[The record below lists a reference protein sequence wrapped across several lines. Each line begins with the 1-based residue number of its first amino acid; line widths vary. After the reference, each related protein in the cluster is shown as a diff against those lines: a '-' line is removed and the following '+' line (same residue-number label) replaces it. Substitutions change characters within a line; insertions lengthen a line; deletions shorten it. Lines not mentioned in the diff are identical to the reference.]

1 MAITSRLFPIISSFC
16 DSRLRPH
23 SRAAVTTGAA
33 IVVLAATLLTFEV
46 PESLAQG
53 GFFDALFG
61 GPRHQYIVEPLRYFH
76 GNGSGYS
83 YGYGY
88 GWRSRHYVRRH
99 NAHLYAHRFR
109 HERLAHHHSHR
120 LAAQRPVAVP
130 EFHRP
135 PTEAANVDTGQNSN
149 NTLGRR
155 TVCVRTCDGYFFPV
169 ANLKHNSDISSHQAA
184 CDTLCPQA
192 ETKLFVMPA
201 GSENMDEAVAA
212 GGGELYSQLVA
223 KINASGD
230 KAKSCGCH
238 SVAGDPVESKAVFND
253 HTLRVGD
260 SVVTS
265 QGVRVFK
272 GGAFP
277 YNSSD
282 FMSLAETRNLPAE
295 KRGALAAIDR
305 VLKTPHGR
313 AALLSDRLH
322 EKQLQR
328 RHLRSDLG
336 DGLRFN

>member
-1 MAITSRLFPIISSFC
+1 MAITSRLLPIISSFC

-23 SRAAVTTGAA
+23 SKAAVTTGAA
-33 IVVLAATLLTFEV
+33 IVVLAATLLTFDV

-76 GNGSGYS
+76 GSGYS

-88 GWRSRHYVRRH
+88 ERRSRHYVRRH

-109 HERLAHHHSHR
+109 HERHAHLHSYH
-120 LAAQRPVAVP
+120 LAAQRPVAVA
-130 EFHRP
+130 ELRRP
-135 PTEAANVDTGQNSN
+135 SANIEAASFDTAQNSSAA
-149 NTLGRR
+149 LGRR

-169 ANLKHNSDISSHQAA
+169 ANLKHNSDISSHQAT

-212 GGGELYSQLVA
+212 GGGELYSQLLA
-223 KINASGD
+223 KINTSGD

-313 AALLSDRLH
+313 AALLSERLH
-322 EKQLQR
+322 EKQSQR

-336 DGLRFN
+336 ENLRFN